1 MLWEGIFMDIQQGSD
16 EWFQMRLG
24 KVTASKIADLMSKI
38 KSGESA
44 GRKKLK
50 NELVRE
56 RLTGKRVQGYTNAAM
71 ERGTALEP
79 LARASYEVKRGLF
92 VDQIAFVNHPVISMA
107 GCSPDGM
114 IGSDGLIEIKC
125 PLPDNHLE
133 HFINDGKDLVSRYYA
148 QVQFQ
153 MACCGVDRKWCD
165 LVSFDPDISEP
176 LQLFIKRIYRDED
189 FISQAEAEVIEFN
202 NEVDL
207 IVQQLKE
214 KENGNNS

>member
-1 MLWEGIFMDIQQGSD
+1 METIEQGSN

-24 KVTASKIADLMSKI
+24 KVTASRIADLMSKV

-50 NELVRE
+50 NELARE
-56 RLTGKRVQGYTNAAM
+56 RLTGKRIESYTNAAM

-79 LARASYEVKRGLF
+79 LARASYEVKMGLF
-92 VDQIAFVNHPVISMA
+92 IDQLPFVNHPVISMA
-107 GCSPDGM
+107 GCSPDGL
-114 IGSDGLIEIKC
+114 IGNDGLIEIKC

-133 HFINDGKDLVSRYYA
+133 HFINDGKDLISRYYA

-153 MACCGVDRKWCD
+153 MACTERKWCD

-176 LQLFIKRIYRDED
+176 LQLFIKRIHRDEE